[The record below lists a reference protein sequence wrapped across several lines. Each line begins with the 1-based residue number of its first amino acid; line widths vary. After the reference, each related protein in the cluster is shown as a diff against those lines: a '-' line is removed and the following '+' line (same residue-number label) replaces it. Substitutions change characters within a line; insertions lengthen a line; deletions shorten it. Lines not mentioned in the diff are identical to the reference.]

1 MTLDLFGTVF
11 MGSIFMEVAL
21 FPVEVC
27 ARQALWRLHS
37 ASVIGFVNKQDCLDL
52 YSSFSSPS

>member
-1 MTLDLFGTVF
+1 

-52 YSSFSSPS
+52 HSSFSSPS